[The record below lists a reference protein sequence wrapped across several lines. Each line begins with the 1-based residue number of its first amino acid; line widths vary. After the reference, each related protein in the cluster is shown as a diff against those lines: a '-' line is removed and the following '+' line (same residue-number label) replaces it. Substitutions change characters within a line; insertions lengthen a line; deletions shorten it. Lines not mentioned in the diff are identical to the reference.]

1 MMEAK
6 ELRISNFVE
15 WIHPSFKKYYFKVTD
30 IGIAGI
36 NQYTNHFRVYSE
48 LCGIPI
54 TEEILLKCGFK
65 YDCDLVNSLC
75 KCGIWFNKK
84 NMESTYLSQKLI
96 KINYLHQLQNLYWC
110 LCEEELEVNL

>member
-1 MMEAK
+1 MEAK
-6 ELRISNFVE
+6 DIRVGNWIFSGENYVRVE
-15 WIHPSFKKYYFKVTD
+15 NIMPY
-30 IGIAGI
+30 GI
-36 NQYTNHFRVYSE
+36 NYMAQEEDVDYDINGIS
-48 LCGIPI
+48 GIPL